1 MHTQLISISEAVRRF
16 GVSADT
22 LKRWASAGRI
32 RCWRDARGRRL
43 FHGEELEH
51 ALAPV
56 RDKAKPTTERAPEA
70 DGGSDA
76 S

>member
-1 MHTQLISISEAVRRF
+1 MHTQLISISDAVRRF

-22 LKRWASAGRI
+22 LKRWAAAGRI

-43 FHGEELEH
+43 FHAEELEH

-56 RDKAKPTTERAPEA
+56 RDTAKPGTGKEPEA